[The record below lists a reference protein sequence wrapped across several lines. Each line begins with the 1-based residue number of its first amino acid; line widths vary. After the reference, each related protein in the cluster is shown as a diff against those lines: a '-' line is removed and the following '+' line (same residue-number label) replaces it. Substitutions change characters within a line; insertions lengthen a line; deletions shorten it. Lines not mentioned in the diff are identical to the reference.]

1 MDEDRWTAGL
11 SDEEMVDIAHH
22 LGLQNFRGV
31 LAKDRLP
38 LFTKYVTEEQPSQP
52 STVII
57 NTARSSEPGRHW
69 VALHYQ
75 PKPNT
80 NEWQDCDNACLVEY
94 FDSYGVA
101 NMLPEINKFIEE
113 VSPFNPVG
121 YNYTNLQDFS
131 DQQSVVCGYHCLYF
145 AFMKHLKPDLCV
157 TDIHTVYPE
166 QGKNHK
172 INELH
177 VIDFMEHNLCKQ

>member
-1 MDEDRWTAGL
+1 MKEDRWTAGL
-11 SDEEMVDIAHH
+11 SDEEMVDIAQH

-31 LAKDRLP
+31 LAKDGLP

-57 NTARSSEPGRHW
+57 NTARYSEPGRHW
-69 VALHYQ
+69 VALYYQ

-80 NEWQDCDNACLVEY
+80 NEWRDCDQGCLVEY

-113 VSPFNPVG
+113 VSPFNPV
-121 YNYTNLQDFS
+121 
-131 DQQSVVCGYHCLYF
+131 H
-145 AFMKHLKPDLCV
+145 KP
-157 TDIHTVYPE
+157 TRF
-166 QGKNHK
+166 Q
-172 INELH
+172 
-177 VIDFMEHNLCKQ
+177 